1 MIYYEIEAKTQ
12 NKILPSDKAQ
22 KEAYA
27 ESVQNTLE
35 YYNGKL
41 TGKSKVYVS
50 IIYKNAVTLA
60 GCLEGF
66 DMDLMAETVSV
77 FLKEIELEATGIS
90 VKEITFFRF
99 TELLATAS
107 RNDFVEDDD
116 DELSRIGVDD
126 MRRFEGPD
134 RLTESICDVIE
145 DEETARSVSRTIKC
159 FPELPDEVDRIL
171 SAPNEDG
178 LKIHPVH
185 YVLMT
190 DDKEQ
195 REKARNLL
203 VGTLFLAN
211 RLSSRR
217 VCLFGQNLVEFG
229 GRYDSIVN
237 SVFKSQEGATVILQ
251 PQMGT
256 HFAGFLDSNDYQL
269 RVLCSGLRKNHK
281 RTLSIFEIGSSDDKL
296 LDEIRTKLPNIRFV
310 VLREKAMTM
319 DTAKDYLSGLAAED
333 GVESVS
339 DLVSTLPSGD
349 GKLFPTE
356 LKSMYDRWLSR
367 HVCEEIYPQYRDIE
381 LNEDTLEAKP
391 EGDAYDKLMDMVG
404 LTEAKNTL
412 RNALDFHKAKNRYS
426 EFGLKLKT
434 PSRHMVFTG
443 NPGSAKTT
451 VARLFAQI
459 LKDNGIL
466 KEGRFVEAGRYN
478 IVDKYLGGTAPR
490 VHKLFEQ
497 ANGGV
502 LFIDEAY
509 SLVDGERGLY
519 GDEAINTIVQEMEN
533 HRSDVIVIF
542 AGYPDKMKAFLDS
555 NPGLTSRIA
564 FHVRFD
570 DYDTDELFRIL
581 QLFAIEQ
588 KMTLAPDVEERVR
601 GFFDQVRE
609 CPDFGNGRFVRN
621 LFEQAQMRQSTRLMM
636 VKSGDLTREDITTL
650 VADDFV
656 LSEAYAA
663 SPRRQM
669 GFHV

>member
-12 NKILPSDKAQ
+12 KRILPSDNNA
-22 KEAYA
+22 KEEFAGN
-27 ESVQNTLE
+27 VQNSLD

-41 TGKSKVYVS
+41 TGKKKIYVS
-50 IIYKNAVTLA
+50 IIYKNLVTLA

-66 DMDLMAETVSV
+66 DMDFMAETVRV
-77 FLKEIELEATGIS
+77 FLKEIELDATDIT

-107 RNDFVEDDD
+107 KNDFIEDDD
-116 DELSRIGVDD
+116 DELSQIGVDD
-126 MRRFEGPD
+126 IRRFGGSD
-134 RLTESICDVIE
+134 RLTESICDGIR
-145 DEETARSVSRTIKC
+145 DEESARMFARSITC
-159 FPELPDEVDRIL
+159 FPEISDEVNRIL
-171 SAPNEDG
+171 SAPNDDG

-185 YVLMT
+185 YVLMS
-190 DDKEQ
+190 DDREQ
-195 REKARNLL
+195 REKARDLL
-203 VGTLFLAN
+203 VGSLFLAK

-217 VCLFGQNLVEFG
+217 ICLFGQNLIEFG
-229 GRYDSIVN
+229 GRYDSIVH

-251 PQMGT
+251 PEMGN
-256 HFAGFLDSNDYQL
+256 HVAGFLDSNDFQL
-269 RVLCSGLRKNHK
+269 RILCSGLRKNHK
-281 RTLSIFEIGSSDDKL
+281 RTLSITEIGSSDDKL
-296 LDEIRTKLPNIRFV
+296 LDEIRTKLPNIRLV
-310 VLREKAMTM
+310 VLREKAMTL
-319 DTAKDYLSGLAAED
+319 DTAKNYLSSLAAED
-333 GVESVS
+333 GIESVS
-339 DLVSTLPSGD
+339 NLVSALPSGD

-356 LKSMYDRWLSR
+356 LKSMYDRWLNR
-367 HVCEEIYPQYRDIE
+367 HLCEEIYPQYKDIE
-381 LNEDTLEAKP
+381 LNGDTLEAKP
-391 EGDAYDKLMDMVG
+391 EGDAYTKLMDMVG
-404 LTEAKNTL
+404 LTEAKETL
-412 RNALDFHKAKNRYS
+412 RNALNFHKAKNRYS
-426 EFGLKLKT
+426 EFGLKVNT

-466 KEGRFVEAGRYN
+466 KDGKFIEAGRYN

-490 VHKLFEQ
+490 VHRLFES
-497 ANGGV
+497 ATEGV

-621 LFEQAQMRQSTRLMM
+621 LFEQAQMRQSTRLIS
-636 VKSGDLTREDITTL
+636 VKPGELTREDITTL
-650 VADDFV
+650 IADDFV
-656 LSEAYAA
+656 LSETYAA